1 MTTSSYFNGEHK
13 HECLQLQV
21 NKLLNQREHV
31 ALYMLTCWNT
41 SQKRCWHS
49 IRRIKTNRLNIVYL
63 MRFLIKEQP
72 LTDGKLDV
80 KNRHGVI
87 VPLLDWELMDDDI
100 TRTDSGDGIQPLS
113 KTQAKFQLRFLLLFT
128 YCFIFSLYIDIHC
141 FFLILSLCC

>member
-1 MTTSSYFNGEHK
+1 
-13 HECLQLQV
+13 
-21 NKLLNQREHV
+21 
-31 ALYMLTCWNT
+31 MLTNAEILHKSAADT
-41 SQKRCWHS
+41 QSGESKQ
-49 IRRIKTNRLNIVYL
+49 IVWTLYL

-72 LTDGKLDV
+72 LTDGKLDL

-128 YCFIFSLYIDIHC
+128 YRFIFSFYIDIHC